1 MEKILIVDGH
11 SVIHASK
18 WLLEIHENHQESGR
32 EALVRELS
40 NFQNTS
46 LYNVVLVFDGKGKMR
61 TKRGG
66 SDKEILIL
74 YSLDSESADQVI
86 ERIVAKQARRHQV
99 EVVSNDRMVLDSSS
113 ASGAFAM
120 SVKSLWDLLDSY

>member
-1 MEKILIVDGH
+1 
-11 SVIHASK
+11 
-18 WLLEIHENHQESGR
+18 
-32 EALVRELS
+32 VRELS

-86 ERIVAKQARRHQV
+86 ERIVAKQAKEPLGFIR
-99 EVVSNDRMVLDSSS
+99 
-113 ASGAFAM
+113 
-120 SVKSLWDLLDSY
+120 